1 MTDVVFQQAPHE
13 DADFVEFLEGLG
25 FRRIVL
31 GNRRQRFGKKLTLF
45 VQVLGS
51 TLRLLFRREVPKK
64 MGTVVAL
71 GHFAFAIKFLARL
84 RILQY
89 DRLFYSGFYVRSPR
103 WFPLFRI
110 LRRIDTPKDHYLI
123 FSRAELQLY
132 AERMGMDPSRLH
144 YIPCGDW
151 HTARTGEEKTN
162 EAGGTEFPGNY
173 YFSGGYSN
181 RDYLSLIRVF
191 RRINAPLV
199 IVCSKLNS
207 EIDEAGLP
215 ENVRVVRDVPSA
227 IFDEYISRAKAGIVP
242 LKRDTGSSG
251 QTVVLRLMRFGK
263 PIVVN
268 DMAAIRD
275 YIEPGVSAFVM
286 RDLRSELAEVIQH
299 IDAHPEAASRIG
311 QAAKARY
318 EGSFSRTAV
327 SQRFREILEETASS
341 ARL

>member
-25 FRRIVL
+25 FLRIVL
-31 GNRRQRFGKKLTLF
+31 GNRRQRFGKKLALF
-45 VQVLGS
+45 GQVLGS
-51 TLRLLFRREVPKK
+51 TAQLLFRREVPKK

-71 GHFAFAIKFLARL
+71 GHFAFAVKFLARL
-84 RILQY
+84 HFLKY
-89 DRLFYSGFYVRSPR
+89 DRLFCSGFYVRSPR
-103 WFPLFRI
+103 WFPFFRM

-132 AERMGMDPSRLH
+132 AEQMGMDPNRLH

-151 HTARTGEEKTN
+151 HTARTEEEQTPDK
-162 EAGGTEFPGNY
+162 GDPGFPRNY

-191 RRINAPLV
+191 RGIKVPLV
-199 IVCSKLNS
+199 IVCSKLNT
-207 EIDEAGLP
+207 EIDDVGLP
-215 ENVRVVRDVPSA
+215 ANVRVVRDVPST

-268 DMAAIRD
+268 DMAVIRD
-275 YIEPGVSAFVM
+275 YIEPGVSAFVT
-286 RDLRSELAEVIQH
+286 RDLGNELAGVIQE
-299 IDAHPEAASRIG
+299 IEAHPEAAARIG

-327 SQRFREILEETASS
+327 SERFRKILEETAS
-341 ARL
+341 APTL